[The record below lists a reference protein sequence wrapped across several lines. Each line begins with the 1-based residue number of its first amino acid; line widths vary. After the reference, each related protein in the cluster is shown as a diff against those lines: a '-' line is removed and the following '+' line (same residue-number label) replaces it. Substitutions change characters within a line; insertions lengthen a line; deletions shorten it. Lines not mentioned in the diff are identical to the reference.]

1 MAAFI
6 FTTTEYAYLIAD
18 DIAAG
23 LPHAIENKQC
33 FIPTDLWAVLYV
45 IAQTNFDDDASSGF
59 IVVASPDSQG
69 RARLQ
74 LKSKVGLLLTAKGGL
89 EVLPKIANLQNSEN
103 SENIQQLRTALGVML
118 STLNEADILSRLY
131 TTAKQPQ
138 GNIFDCLIAA
148 FLQQVQLCVQ
158 QGLVQT
164 ILNKQSNTTPCN
176 KRIFLKNLNYSQSGK
191 TNNCSVN
198 FIEGETENLPNQFI
212 KQALNKVV
220 LLSGLSQ
227 YKIKAQQLLI
237 AFNEVPNCT
246 VKAAALSDWQHS
258 VGPVHLQYLKKL
270 TAIILEPFSQQATTI
285 SPAIYAYLYPAEILF
300 ERYVARQVERVLN
313 TPVPAIMQKP
323 LKALLANNR
332 GQAIEIKCQEQVQSL
347 FQKQTGPFA
356 KTYAL
361 RPDIVIRK
369 KSTSQQEKP
378 AVLIMDTKWKTYTE
392 QNNAVAQSDLYQMLA
407 YGSYYLGNE
416 TNSTLQLAIIAPAT
430 TFFNSITGP
439 HLYAVP
445 GNTIELWMLP
455 FDLLKPQCC
464 FVKSQIPRGLLGE
477 VLKRIWEHI

>member
-33 FIPTDLWAVLYV
+33 FIPTNLWAVLHDM
-45 IAQTNFDDDASSGF
+45 AMANFDEDGNNGL
-59 IVVASPDSQG
+59 IEVASPDPQG

-103 SENIQQLRTALGVML
+103 SQSHQQLRTALGLML
-118 STLNEADILSRLY
+118 STLNEAEILSSLHATR
-131 TTAKQPQ
+131 KQSQ
-138 GNIFDCLIAA
+138 GTIFDGLIAV
-148 FLQQVQLCVQ
+148 FLQQVQLYVQ
-158 QGLVQT
+158 QGLVLN
-164 ILNKQSNTTPCN
+164 ILINQRNTTHCN
-176 KRIFLKNLNYSQSGK
+176 KRVLLRGK
-191 TNNCSVN
+191 TNNCPVN
-198 FIEGETENLPNQFI
+198 FNEGLAENLPNQLI
-212 KQALNKVV
+212 KQALKMVV

-227 YKIKAQQLLI
+227 HKIKAQQLLI
-237 AFNEVPNCT
+237 AFSDVPNCIIK
-246 VKAAALSDWQHS
+246 VAALTAWQHS
-258 VGPVHLQYLKKL
+258 VGPVHQQYLKKL
-270 TAIILEPFSQQATTI
+270 TAVILGPFSQQATTI
-285 SPAIYAYLYPAEILF
+285 SPAIDAYMYPAEILF
-300 ERYVARQVERVLN
+300 ERYVARQLETVLN
-313 TPVPAIMQKP
+313 TPAPAIMQKP
-323 LKALLANNR
+323 AKALLAHNSRQN
-332 GQAIEIKCQEQVQSL
+332 IEIKCQEQVQSL

-369 KSTSQQEKP
+369 KSTNQQEKP

-392 QNNAVAQSDLYQMLA
+392 QNNAVAQADLYQMLA

-430 TFFNSITGP
+430 AFFNSITGP
-439 HLYAVP
+439 HLYAVQ

-455 FDLLKPQCC
+455 FDLFKPQGC
-464 FVKSQIPRGLLGE
+464 FVKSQIPGGLLGE
-477 VLKRIWEHI
+477 VLGRCWEKLTVA